1 LGRHWLGIE
10 QDEDYAR
17 LAQQRIDSVPATPE
31 GIKVETHDRRRLS
44 RRIPFGALLERG
56 YLQPGQRLYFDWRL
70 DLAAVILADGHLR
83 CGELQGS
90 IHQVGRAL
98 LEAPCNGWD
107 YWYYQD
113 DASGELLTIDRLR
126 QKILAEG

>member
-1 LGRHWLGIE
+1 
-10 QDEDYAR
+10 
-17 LAQQRIDSVPATPE
+17 
-31 GIKVETHDRRRLS
+31 
-44 RRIPFGALLERG
+44 
-56 YLQPGQRLYFDWRL
+56 L
-70 DLAAVILADGHLR
+70 DLTAVILTDGHLR

-90 IHQVGRAL
+90 IHQVGRTL

-126 QKILAEG
+126 QKILDEG